1 MLCYGRH
8 SDCGIH
14 LSDLHYGDTSKQKVW
29 RQYVDVA
36 CDKLHHLGLVDIV
49 PTPSGAYLAV
59 WGQGGWWCRVGGII
73 SNLVSSF
80 WNIAGYILFIVQTC
94 KVFFLT
100 PKRVLTCLECIRSI
114 TQVFSDFS
122 LFFSNLK
129 CIYWCFQKRCCSI
142 VHIYM
147 LQSLKH
153 SLEASNLILFFKVVC
168 SIVLDL
174 NRLSL
179 KTLFGLIC

>member
-1 MLCYGRH
+1 MLPA
-8 SDCGIH
+8 
-14 LSDLHYGDTSKQKVW
+14 TSYTISVVIAPPQ
-29 RQYVDVA
+29 
-36 CDKLHHLGLVDIV
+36 
-49 PTPSGAYLAV
+49 SGACLAV
-59 WGQGGWWCRVGGII
+59 WGRGGWWCRVRVII

-100 PKRVLTCLECIRSI
+100 PKRILTCLECIRSI

-129 CIYWCFQKRCCSI
+129 CIYWCFLKRCCSF
-142 VHIYM
+142 VHVY
-147 LQSLKH
+147 
-153 SLEASNLILFFKVVC
+153 ASVTQTLFRSEQHKLCFIKVVC
-168 SIVLDL
+168 SIVFDL
-174 NRLSL
+174 NRSSL